1 MQESEP
7 KKRRKPLIY
16 IRLTNVQ
23 EHLYPHK
30 GAFFPRL
37 LFLSP
42 VRRRGG
48 LVITILQRLRTIP
61 RTGSGKQFAANPR
74 EHERERSRKNGSSE
88 GRPKK
93 NGMDA
98 LWQQTFYTIGR
109 CCKLFII
116 RIKFLSLYIIFEQ
129 PDHHGNPKRGRIRER
144 LDKNIDRQ

>member
-16 IRLTNVQ
+16 IRPTNVQ

-48 LVITILQRLRTIP
+48 AGYHHFAK
-61 RTGSGKQFAANPR
+61 GSTDSPNRKRKRKAVRGKPAGTRKGA
-74 EHERERSRKNGSSE
+74 ESKNGSSE

-98 LWQQTFYTIGR
+98 LWQQTFYTFGR
-109 CCKLFII
+109 CCKLFIKDKISIFVYYI
-116 RIKFLSLYIIFEQ
+116 RTTRPPWQ
-129 PDHHGNPKRGRIRER
+129 PKARPH
-144 LDKNIDRQ
+144 

>member
-1 MQESEP
+1 MRESEP

-30 GAFFPRL
+30 GAFFRGSFFCRP
-37 LFLSP
+37 SG
-42 VRRRGG
+42 VGGG
-48 LVITILQRLRTIP
+48 LVITILQRFRPIP
-61 RTGSGKQFAANPR
+61 RTGSGKQFAANSR

-109 CCKLFII
+109 CCKLFIKDKISIFVYYI
-116 RIKFLSLYIIFEQ
+116 RTTRPPWQ
-129 PDHHGNPKRGRIRER
+129 PKARPH
-144 LDKNIDRQ
+144 